1 MSCSTVAKFVYSP
14 TGDSCMKSE
23 NRPQKKS
30 DDIISSLFESL
41 DDNDDMDMMGMSLPT
56 AYVFSIFG
64 ATDKIHYSKLHIHR

>member
-1 MSCSTVAKFVYSP
+1 
-14 TGDSCMKSE
+14 MKSE

-56 AYVFSIFG
+56 AYVFQYLTPPTKMITKF
-64 ATDKIHYSKLHIHR
+64 LN